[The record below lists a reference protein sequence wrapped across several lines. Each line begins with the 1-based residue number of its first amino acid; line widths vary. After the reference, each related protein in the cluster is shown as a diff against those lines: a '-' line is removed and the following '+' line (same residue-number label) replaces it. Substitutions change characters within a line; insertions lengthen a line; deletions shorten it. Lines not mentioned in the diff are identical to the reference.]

1 MGGVEINEM
10 KVEEKEVDTGL
21 GKVRE
26 RGSGSRCTNS
36 CFLTR
41 RRIYITKQSSANLT
55 LDYGSYMRNAR
66 FEISVIIR
74 RPLQSPHHLHQS
86 LSCSPFPFSPRVLV
100 ILHLP

>member
-1 MGGVEINEM
+1 M
-10 KVEEKEVDTGL
+10 KVEEKEVDGFR
-21 GKVRE
+21 KSARAWVRCPVPGVQIHASLHVE
-26 RGSGSRCTNS
+26 EYT
-36 CFLTR
+36 LH
-41 RRIYITKQSSANLT
+41 KQSSANLT